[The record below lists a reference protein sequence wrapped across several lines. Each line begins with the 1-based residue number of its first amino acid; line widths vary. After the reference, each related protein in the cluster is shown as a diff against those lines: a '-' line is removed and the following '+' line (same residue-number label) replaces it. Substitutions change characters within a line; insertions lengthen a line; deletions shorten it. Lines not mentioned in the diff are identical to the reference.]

1 VRRCGP
7 PVSLIRQA
15 AIRRM
20 PSEIGQRKAF
30 GSDARV
36 FRKQSSGGRHGA
48 KLEGILMI
56 GLPFVDEVIQ

>member
-1 VRRCGP
+1 
-7 PVSLIRQA
+7 
-15 AIRRM
+15 M

-36 FRKQSSGGRHGA
+36 FRKQSSGGRHAA